1 MEEVLRISE
10 SAYKRMPRHLQAA
23 FKMEPN
29 PESEAIEA
37 LFPQNTKSEDILPH
51 HVARE
56 SENGSMS
63 GKNYEQ
69 TGVTSLGD
77 SGSASRYFYC
87 AKPSQYE
94 RSLGV
99 TSEAQ
104 VTNDGQPVVRQNA
117 YQRGKTERKNIHPTV
132 KPVAVMH
139 HLVTLITPPNGVCV
153 DPFCGSGTTGI
164 GAMLAGPN
172 IRFVGCEFTP
182 EYIPIIHD
190 RMKNWKKY
198 RQFIEVKEGD
208 APARVATA
216 KAKQATQGEQ
226 GTLFEL

>member
-1 MEEVLRISE
+1 
-10 SAYKRMPRHLQAA
+10 
-23 FKMEPN
+23 MEPN
-29 PESEAIEA
+29 PESEAVEA
-37 LFPQNTKSEDILPH
+37 LFPQ
-51 HVARE
+51 
-56 SENGSMS
+56 
-63 GKNYEQ
+63 
-69 TGVTSLGD
+69 TGVSTGGDGSKFGKSIFKSMETGCVTEGGKGFGD

-94 RSLGV
+94 RSLGK
-99 TSEAQ
+99 TSKES
-104 VTNDGQPVVRQNA
+104 
-117 YQRGKTERKNIHPTV
+117 HPTV
-132 KPVAVMH
+132 KPVALMH
-139 HLVTLITPPNGVCV
+139 HLVTLITPPNGVCL

-172 IRFVGCEFTP
+172 IRFIGLEFTP

-208 APARVATA
+208 APARVAAA

-226 GTLFEL
+226 GSLF

>member
-29 PESEAIEA
+29 PESEAVEA
-37 LFPQNTKSEDILPH
+37 LFPQNTTSGAMK
-51 HVARE
+51 RE
-56 SENGSMS
+56 VSAYDGESMFFS
-63 GKNYEQ
+63 GRSGPSNQ
-69 TGVTSLGD
+69 HGD

-94 RSLGV
+94 RSLGK
-99 TSEAQ
+99 TSKES
-104 VTNDGQPVVRQNA
+104 
-117 YQRGKTERKNIHPTV
+117 HPTV
-132 KPVAVMH
+132 KPVALMH

-172 IRFVGCEFTP
+172 IRFIGLEFTP

-198 RQFIEVKEGD
+198 RQFIEVKESD
-208 APARVATA
+208 APARVAAA

-226 GTLFEL
+226 GSLF